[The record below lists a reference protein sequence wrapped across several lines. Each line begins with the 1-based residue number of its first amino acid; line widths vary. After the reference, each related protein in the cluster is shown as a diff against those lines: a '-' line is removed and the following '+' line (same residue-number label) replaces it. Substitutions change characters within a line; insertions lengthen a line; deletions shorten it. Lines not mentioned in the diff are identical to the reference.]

1 MRRLNLLLLL
11 VFSMLFISCR
21 NATVTNFR
29 PNITVDQNQEEKAKK
44 IALLEKNIKSVKKG
58 HTTFYYSTKD
68 TFTNFQGYT
77 FYLSPYIV
85 EEGGISRRVSVR
97 LFAKSVSNR
106 DNVFNRITIY
116 DNRENK
122 VVIDF
127 EKMEREYADDGFLI
141 IESGDTLISKEQML
155 IMEQFIDSKEIYVTF
170 EKDRKYTYVLNPTV
184 RESFLNILRKYK
196 LILEPAR

>member
-1 MRRLNLLLLL
+1 MKRLNLLLLFM
-11 VFSMLFISCR
+11 FSMFFISCR

-29 PNITVDQNQEEKAKK
+29 PNITVDQNQEEKEEK

-58 HTTFYYSTKD
+58 YTTFYYSTKD

-97 LFAKSVSNR
+97 LYAKSVSNK
-106 DNVFNRITIY
+106 DNVFDRVTIY

-127 EKMEREYADDGFLI
+127 KNMQREYLDDDFLI
-141 IESGDTLISKEQML
+141 MESGDAFITKEQML
-155 IMEQFIDSKEIYVTF
+155 VMEQFIDSKEIYVTF

-184 RESFLNILRKYK
+184 RESFLNIFRKYK